1 MSEGIV
7 FAADSRQVYRNEKK
21 NWRIASDNAQK
32 IFPILGK
39 IGGLTYGQASICDKS
54 ILSLVEEYR
63 STTRPASGRSTV
75 KEIAEDLSKFLDAK
89 WKECQQVQQGKDSPS
104 VGLIVAGYEP
114 GGNRRVFECLVPGPS
129 VIELASPDNPG
140 VTWQGQTD
148 VVTRLIRGFDPR
160 INKLSWFQP
169 QFTPELA
176 KLNYAL
182 MLNVMA
188 MQDAIDFCVF
198 LIRTTIDMQRFSDG
212 IDLDPGDIAGTGGPI
227 DVAVVRPSEGFT
239 WIQRKDLKVDSRQ
252 EARRDSP
259 SRLPSRPA
267 GDND

>member
-7 FAADSRQVYRNEKK
+7 FAADSRQVYRNEKE
-21 NWRIASDNAQK
+21 NWRIATDNAQK
-32 IFPILGK
+32 VFPILGT
-39 IGGLTYGQASICDKS
+39 IGGLTYGQASICNKS

-63 STTRPASGRSTV
+63 SSSGPVSKRSTV
-75 KEIAEDLSKFLDAK
+75 KETADGLSNFLDAK
-89 WKECQQVQQGKDSPS
+89 WKECQPAEQSRDPPS
-104 VGLIVAGYEP
+104 VGMIVAGYELS
-114 GGNRRVFECLVPGPS
+114 GNRRVFECLVPGPS
-129 VIELASPDNPG
+129 VIELGSPAKPG
-140 VTWQGQTD
+140 VMWQGQTD

-227 DVAVVRPSEGFT
+227 DVAVIRPNEEFT
-239 WIQRKDLKVDSRQ
+239 WIQRKDLKIDSKQ
-252 EARRDSP
+252 EVRRDSQ
-259 SRLPSRPA
+259 SRVLSSP
-267 GDND
+267 GFDND